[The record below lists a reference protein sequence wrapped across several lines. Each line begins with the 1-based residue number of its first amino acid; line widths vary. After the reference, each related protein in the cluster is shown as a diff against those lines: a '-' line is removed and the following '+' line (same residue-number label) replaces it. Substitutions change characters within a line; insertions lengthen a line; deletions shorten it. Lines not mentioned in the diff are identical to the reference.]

1 MSYEIKETKIPSF
14 GEQLIGVE
22 FNPSNSDEVAKV
34 KSMFAEIAEIMKN
47 NYQSKNRHPLKSLL
61 FDHAVGEIVNAQMS
75 VVKVLTMKH
84 YTENGEAVQETEGE
98 QNPS

>member
-1 MSYEIKETKIPSF
+1 MEIKEVKVPSF

-22 FNPSNSDEVAKV
+22 FDLSSSDEVTKV

-47 NYQSKNRHPLKSLL
+47 NYQGNNRHPLKSLL

-84 YTENGEAVQETEGE
+84 YTENENTERE
-98 QNPS
+98 QDSNQ